1 MFTSPKEEDAAN
13 WGLGWWRQGEDQ
25 RVWYFGT
32 QSESGTFGHQGWTG
46 TIVMVDPDRDL
57 VIAYLTNKKNSR
69 VTNTKT
75 DANKFDGDWYT
86 SATLGFVPQI
96 MSIGMDTDVDIMPQL
111 KSLTKD
117 MAIEAKKILPKK
129 VSIDSSHPA
138 AKNARSK
145 QQLAEKYE

>member
-1 MFTSPKEEDAAN
+1 
-13 WGLGWWRQGEDQ
+13 

-46 TIVMVDPDRDL
+46 TIVMIDPERDL

-69 VTNTKT
+69 VTNVKK
-75 DANKFDGDWYT
+75 DANRFDGDWYT
-86 SATLGFVPQI
+86 SATLGFVPEI
-96 MSIGMDTDVDIMPQL
+96 LSIGMDADVDITEQL

-117 MAIEAKKILPKK
+117 MAASAQKILPKG

-138 AKNARSK
+138 AKSARSK
-145 QQLAEKYE
+145 QQLAELYK